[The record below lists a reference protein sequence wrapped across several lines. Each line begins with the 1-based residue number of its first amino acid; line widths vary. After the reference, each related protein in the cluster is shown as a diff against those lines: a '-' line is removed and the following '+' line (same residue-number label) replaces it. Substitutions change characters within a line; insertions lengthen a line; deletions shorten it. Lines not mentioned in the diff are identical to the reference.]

1 MSAPPPRLAER
12 FLAALLPADV
22 REEALDDLADLHAA
36 RLTSSGRTAADA
48 WYWRQLP
55 RFALRLRFA
64 HALGGSLASPSPR
77 YSPDPPREKKMH
89 SLLADLRHAARST
102 LRHRGF
108 TAIAVVT
115 LALGIGASASIFSVV
130 RSVLL
135 RPLPFPEPERL
146 VDVWETRPER
156 DMFQISFTYANFWDV
171 LEMNRSFESM
181 GAIRWSSMTYLGDKE
196 PARLSVAST
205 TVGFFQALGAA
216 PVVGR
221 LFVDGEDAKGADTHL
236 AVLSHAFWASRF
248 GQDRSIVG
256 RSLTLDRETYRV
268 IGVLPPGT
276 PWLDAAEVFIP
287 FTRPAQLNRD
297 SWELPVIGRLAR
309 GMTLKAAGADMQ
321 RIATR
326 LSEQYPEAKGMGIRL
341 GTSDSWVASDSLR
354 RALWVLIGAVGFLL
368 LIACVNLANMLLARS
383 TSRGRERALRAALG
397 ATRGRVVQ
405 LALAESAVLGILG
418 AAAGLA
424 LAFGIVRMLRSFNP
438 GDIPRLAEAQVDG
451 WVLLVTLGTA
461 LATSLAAGLVPGL
474 RTPYH
479 DVVSAIR
486 EGERSV
492 AGHRRLGR
500 VRHALV
506 AIEVA
511 LSIVLLVGAGLLVR
525 SFGRVLGVDRG
536 FVTENRVMVDVGL
549 PPASRADSA
558 RAPQL
563 LVNLL
568 ERLRSIPQVTS
579 AAVVHVRPL
588 QGAATGMGFG
598 AADRPDATG
607 REVPW
612 AGWRIISNNYF
623 KTLGLPLIAGRDF
636 TEQDKIGEPWKVI
649 ISKRIADLLWPG
661 ENAVGRRLV
670 LWKGQGTSSGEVI
683 GVVGDMRDWGLTD
696 DPTYSVYLPV
706 YGTSLSPAYVVLHT
720 TLSTATLVPM
730 LRSVLAEV
738 DPTVPISGATTLDE
752 IVGDSVAARR
762 FTMLLLAALAVVALI
777 LALAGI
783 YGVLS
788 YAVSQRRS
796 EMGLRMALGASGRSV
811 LRLVMLQGMRP
822 VVIGLAV
829 GIVGALALS
838 RFMTS
843 LLFGM
848 TPADWP
854 TYTAVAALLAGA
866 AVLACYVPARDALS
880 VDVTATLRDE

>member
-1 MSAPPPRLAER
+1 
-12 FLAALLPADV
+12 
-22 REEALDDLADLHAA
+22 
-36 RLTSSGRTAADA
+36 
-48 WYWRQLP
+48 
-55 RFALRLRFA
+55 
-64 HALGGSLASPSPR
+64 
-77 YSPDPPREKKMH
+77 MH

-146 VDVWETRPER
+146 VDVWETRAER

-171 LEMNRSFESM
+171 LEMNRSLESM

-196 PARLSVAST
+196 PARLAVAST
-205 TVGFFQALGAA
+205 TVGFFRALGAA

-221 LFVDGEDAKGADTHL
+221 LFVDGEDATGSDTHL
-236 AVLSHAFWASRF
+236 AVLSHAFWVSRF
-248 GQDRSIVG
+248 GQDRNIVG
-256 RSLTLDRETYRV
+256 RSITLDRETYRV

-276 PWLDAAEVFIP
+276 PWLDAAALFIP
-287 FTRPAQLNRD
+287 FTRPAQMNRD

-309 GMTLKAAGADMQ
+309 GVTLEAASADME
-321 RIATR
+321 RIAKR

-341 GTSDSWVASDSLR
+341 GTSDGWVASDSLR

-397 ATRGRVVQ
+397 ASRGRVVQ
-405 LALAESAVLGILG
+405 LALAESAVLGVLG

-479 DVVSAIR
+479 DVVAAIR

-536 FVTENRVMVDVGL
+536 FVTENRVMVEVGL

-598 AADRPDATG
+598 ATDRPDATG

-612 AGWRIISNNYF
+612 AGWRIVSNNYF

-661 ENAVGRRLV
+661 ESSVGRRLV
-670 LWKGQGTSSGEVI
+670 LWKGQGESAGEVI

-738 DPTVPISGATTLDE
+738 DPTVPISGATTLSE
-752 IVGDSVAARR
+752 MVGSSVAARR

-822 VVIGLAV
+822 VIIGLAV

-838 RFMTS
+838 RFMAS

-866 AVLACYVPARDALS
+866 AVLACYVPARAALS

>member
-1 MSAPPPRLAER
+1 
-12 FLAALLPADV
+12 
-22 REEALDDLADLHAA
+22 
-36 RLTSSGRTAADA
+36 
-48 WYWRQLP
+48 
-55 RFALRLRFA
+55 
-64 HALGGSLASPSPR
+64 
-77 YSPDPPREKKMH
+77 
-89 SLLADLRHAARST
+89 
-102 LRHRGF
+102 
-108 TAIAVVT
+108 
-115 LALGIGASASIFSVV
+115 
-130 RSVLL
+130 
-135 RPLPFPEPERL
+135 
-146 VDVWETRPER
+146 
-156 DMFQISFTYANFWDV
+156 
-171 LEMNRSFESM
+171 
-181 GAIRWSSMTYLGDKE
+181 
-196 PARLSVAST
+196 
-205 TVGFFQALGAA
+205 
-216 PVVGR
+216 
-221 LFVDGEDAKGADTHL
+221 
-236 AVLSHAFWASRF
+236 
-248 GQDRSIVG
+248 
-256 RSLTLDRETYRV
+256 
-268 IGVLPPGT
+268 
-276 PWLDAAEVFIP
+276 
-287 FTRPAQLNRD
+287 
-297 SWELPVIGRLAR
+297 
-309 GMTLKAAGADMQ
+309 
-321 RIATR
+321 
-326 LSEQYPEAKGMGIRL
+326 
-341 GTSDSWVASDSLR
+341 
-354 RALWVLIGAVGFLL
+354 
-368 LIACVNLANMLLARS
+368 
-383 TSRGRERALRAALG
+383 
-397 ATRGRVVQ
+397 
-405 LALAESAVLGILG
+405 
-418 AAAGLA
+418 
-424 LAFGIVRMLRSFNP
+424 
-438 GDIPRLAEAQVDG
+438 
-451 WVLLVTLGTA
+451 
-461 LATSLAAGLVPGL
+461 
-474 RTPYH
+474 
-479 DVVSAIR
+479 
-486 EGERSV
+486 
-492 AGHRRLGR
+492 
-500 VRHALV
+500 
-506 AIEVA
+506 
-511 LSIVLLVGAGLLVR
+511 
-525 SFGRVLGVDRG
+525 
-536 FVTENRVMVDVGL
+536 
-549 PPASRADSA
+549 
-558 RAPQL
+558 
-563 LVNLL
+563 
-568 ERLRSIPQVTS
+568 
-579 AAVVHVRPL
+579 
-588 QGAATGMGFG
+588 MGFG